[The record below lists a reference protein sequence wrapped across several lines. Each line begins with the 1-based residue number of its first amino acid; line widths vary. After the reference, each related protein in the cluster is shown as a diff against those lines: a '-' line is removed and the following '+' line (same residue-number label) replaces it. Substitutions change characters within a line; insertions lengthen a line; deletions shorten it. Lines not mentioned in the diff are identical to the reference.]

1 MENGYFLNVND
12 QVDSVCQILRQDTQL
27 LGGYNA
33 IGLSQGGQ
41 FL

>member
-12 QVDSVCQILRQDTQL
+12 QVNTVCNDLRQDGKL
-27 LGGYNA
+27 RDGYNA